1 MQEKDI
7 ILFYSEKGITYQGS
21 INRAVFLDKMNK
33 LISWYPTCNEN
44 AKALVNIIPKA
55 EYFKINSDFNETQDI
70 PIIEYK
76 LSGATPSD
84 RRIIKLM
91 RPYTIIWSMIDQ
103 YCSDTMEHGMVC
115 HNS

>member
-44 AKALVNIIPKA
+44 AKTLVNIIPKA

-76 LSGATPSD
+76 LSGADPSD